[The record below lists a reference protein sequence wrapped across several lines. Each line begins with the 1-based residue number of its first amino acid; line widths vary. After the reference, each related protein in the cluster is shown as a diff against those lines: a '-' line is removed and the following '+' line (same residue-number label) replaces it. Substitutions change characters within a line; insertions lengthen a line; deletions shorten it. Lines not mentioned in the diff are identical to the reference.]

1 MTKGTVGVKETDT
14 IQHAAELMQQYD
26 VGILP
31 VVCDGKLCGV
41 ITDRDIVTRGVC
53 KSKDVC
59 DIPVSNC
66 MSKSTVCANPD
77 QQIEDAAKTMA
88 AEQVLPEQKL
98 IYARW
103 LHTDCIATAHQVE
116 VHSQAHWKLMEDY
129 IRAAAQVGV
138 NMILVPVHTPP
149 LDTAEGIQ
157 RPCVQL
163 VEIEKRDNQFYL
175 QYIRML

>member
-1 MTKGTVGVKETDT
+1 MLVKDIMSKNLITVKESDT
-14 IQHAAELMQQYD
+14 LQHAAELMQQYD

-77 QQIEDAAKTMA
+77 QQVEDAAKTMA
-88 AEQVLPEQKL
+88 AEQV
-98 IYARW
+98 R
-103 LHTDCIATAHQVE
+103 
-116 VHSQAHWKLMEDY
+116 
-129 IRAAAQVGV
+129 R
-138 NMILVPVHTPP
+138 VPVTENGC
-149 LDTAEGIQ
+149 LCGILSIGDISKNSFDTEVAKTM
-157 RPCVQL
+157 C
-163 VEIEKRDNQFYL
+163 EISKP
-175 QYIRML
+175 

>member
-1 MTKGTVGVKETDT
+1 MLVKDIMSKNLITVKESDT
-14 IQHAAELMQQYD
+14 LQHAAELMQQYD
-26 VGILP
+26 IGILP

-88 AEQVLPEQKL
+88 AEQV
-98 IYARW
+98 R
-103 LHTDCIATAHQVE
+103 
-116 VHSQAHWKLMEDY
+116 
-129 IRAAAQVGV
+129 R
-138 NMILVPVHTPP
+138 VPVTENGC
-149 LDTAEGIQ
+149 LCGILSIGDISKNSFDTEVAKTL
-157 RPCVQL
+157 C
-163 VEIEKRDNQFYL
+163 EISKP
-175 QYIRML
+175 

>member
-1 MTKGTVGVKETDT
+1 MLVKDIMSKNLITVKETDT
-14 IQHAAELMQQYD
+14 LQHAAELMQQYD

-41 ITDRDIVTRGVC
+41 ITDRDIVTWGVC

-88 AEQVLPEQKL
+88 AEQV
-98 IYARW
+98 R
-103 LHTDCIATAHQVE
+103 
-116 VHSQAHWKLMEDY
+116 
-129 IRAAAQVGV
+129 R
-138 NMILVPVHTPP
+138 VPVTENGC
-149 LDTAEGIQ
+149 LCGILSIGDISKNSFDTEVAKTL
-157 RPCVQL
+157 C
-163 VEIEKRDNQFYL
+163 EISKP
-175 QYIRML
+175 

>member
-1 MTKGTVGVKETDT
+1 MLVKDIMSKNLITVKETDT
-14 IQHAAELMQQYD
+14 LQHAAELMQQYD

-88 AEQVLPEQKL
+88 AEQV
-98 IYARW
+98 R
-103 LHTDCIATAHQVE
+103 
-116 VHSQAHWKLMEDY
+116 
-129 IRAAAQVGV
+129 R
-138 NMILVPVHTPP
+138 VPVTENGC
-149 LDTAEGIQ
+149 LCGILSIGDISKNSFDAEVAKTL
-157 RPCVQL
+157 C
-163 VEIEKRDNQFYL
+163 EISKP
-175 QYIRML
+175 

>member
-1 MTKGTVGVKETDT
+1 MLVKDIMSKNLITVKENDT
-14 IQHAAELMQQYD
+14 LQHAAELMQQYD

-77 QQIEDAAKTMA
+77 QQIEEAAKTMA
-88 AEQVLPEQKL
+88 AQQV
-98 IYARW
+98 R
-103 LHTDCIATAHQVE
+103 
-116 VHSQAHWKLMEDY
+116 
-129 IRAAAQVGV
+129 R
-138 NMILVPVHTPP
+138 VPVTENGC
-149 LDTAEGIQ
+149 LCGILSIGDISKNSFDTEVAKTM
-157 RPCVQL
+157 C
-163 VEIEKRDNQFYL
+163 EISKP
-175 QYIRML
+175 

>member
-1 MTKGTVGVKETDT
+1 MLVKDIMSKNLITVKESDT
-14 IQHAAELMQQYD
+14 LQHAAELMQQYD

-31 VVCDGKLCGV
+31 VVCEGKLCGV

-88 AEQVLPEQKL
+88 AEQV
-98 IYARW
+98 R
-103 LHTDCIATAHQVE
+103 
-116 VHSQAHWKLMEDY
+116 
-129 IRAAAQVGV
+129 R
-138 NMILVPVHTPP
+138 VPVTENGC
-149 LDTAEGIQ
+149 LCGILSIGDISKNSFDTEVAKTL
-157 RPCVQL
+157 C
-163 VEIEKRDNQFYL
+163 EISKP
-175 QYIRML
+175 

>member
-1 MTKGTVGVKETDT
+1 MLVKDIMSKNLITVKESDT
-14 IQHAAELMQQYD
+14 LQHAAELMQQYD

-88 AEQVLPEQKL
+88 AEQV
-98 IYARW
+98 R
-103 LHTDCIATAHQVE
+103 
-116 VHSQAHWKLMEDY
+116 
-129 IRAAAQVGV
+129 R
-138 NMILVPVHTPP
+138 VPVTEKGC
-149 LDTAEGIQ
+149 LCGILSIGDISKNSFDTEVAKTL
-157 RPCVQL
+157 C
-163 VEIEKRDNQFYL
+163 EISKP
-175 QYIRML
+175 

>member
-1 MTKGTVGVKETDT
+1 MLVKDIMSKNLITVKENDT
-14 IQHAAELMQQYD
+14 LQHAAELMQQYD

-77 QQIEDAAKTMA
+77 QQIEEAAKTMA
-88 AEQVLPEQKL
+88 AQQV
-98 IYARW
+98 R
-103 LHTDCIATAHQVE
+103 
-116 VHSQAHWKLMEDY
+116 
-129 IRAAAQVGV
+129 R
-138 NMILVPVHTPP
+138 VPVTENGC
-149 LDTAEGIQ
+149 LCGILSIGDISKNSFDTEVAKAM
-157 RPCVQL
+157 C
-163 VEIEKRDNQFYL
+163 EISKP
-175 QYIRML
+175 

>member
-1 MTKGTVGVKETDT
+1 MLVKDIMSKNLITVKETDT
-14 IQHAAELMQQYD
+14 LQHAAELMQQYD

-88 AEQVLPEQKL
+88 AEQV
-98 IYARW
+98 R
-103 LHTDCIATAHQVE
+103 
-116 VHSQAHWKLMEDY
+116 
-129 IRAAAQVGV
+129 R
-138 NMILVPVHTPP
+138 VPVTENGC
-149 LDTAEGIQ
+149 LCGILSIGDISKNSFDTEVAKTL
-157 RPCVQL
+157 C
-163 VEIEKRDNQFYL
+163 EISKP
-175 QYIRML
+175 

>member
-1 MTKGTVGVKETDT
+1 MLVKDIMSKNLITVKESDT
-14 IQHAAELMQQYD
+14 LQHAAELMQQYD

-88 AEQVLPEQKL
+88 AEQV
-98 IYARW
+98 R
-103 LHTDCIATAHQVE
+103 
-116 VHSQAHWKLMEDY
+116 
-129 IRAAAQVGV
+129 R
-138 NMILVPVHTPP
+138 VPVTENGC
-149 LDTAEGIQ
+149 LCGILSIGDISKNSFDTEVAKTL
-157 RPCVQL
+157 C
-163 VEIEKRDNQFYL
+163 EISKP
-175 QYIRML
+175 

>member
-1 MTKGTVGVKETDT
+1 MLVKDIMSKNLITVKETDT

-88 AEQVLPEQKL
+88 AEQV
-98 IYARW
+98 R
-103 LHTDCIATAHQVE
+103 
-116 VHSQAHWKLMEDY
+116 
-129 IRAAAQVGV
+129 R
-138 NMILVPVHTPP
+138 VPVTENGC
-149 LDTAEGIQ
+149 LCGILSIGDISKNSFDTEVAKTL
-157 RPCVQL
+157 C
-163 VEIEKRDNQFYL
+163 EISKP
-175 QYIRML
+175 